1 MWLPVARVAVRR
13 CHTVG
18 NDCNAA
24 SALQMCQSCLK
35 ITFIN
40 RLEKHTYM
48 NTTFVLASGCA
59 NGLQMPALERHCC
72 SNSDCNVDALWYAA
86 QMHGF
91 CTGCCGVRT
100 SLQHLCCNRGSTVMR
115 NVDAAVVHSV
125 RNIASTVFCD
135 CIADVAASVHH
146 RACRLRCKRFAPCV
160 AMLSSSA
167 ASAKQYACGS
177 FALLILRDAVV
188 RDTDVC
194 GNLHRAGG
202 CILHDALTAVD
213 GEISEDVRTC
223 YNEYL
228 QYADATASGD
238 ISSSVGIAHTPGGK
252 CADVLFFPNFKA
264 AASQEIHRTF
274 LVNTNRANFSNGNV
288 GSRLGAT
295 EWTGRLLR
303 FVLTSRNGEP
313 NSPEDAYICPN
324 SASLEAGQ
332 IMPQIPHRP
341 SENARK
347 SLAGSGER
355 SSKMT
360 ANRVGADTPIETRC
374 SHKGLP
380 SDTVFFR

>member
-1 MWLPVARVAVRR
+1 MPRCGLTDTRRSQLMWLPVARVAVRR

-24 SALQMCQSCLK
+24 SALPMCQSCLK
-35 ITFIN
+35 NTFIN

-72 SNSDCNVDALWYAA
+72 SNSDCNGDALWYAA

-91 CTGCCGVRT
+91 CTECCGVRT

-167 ASAKQYACGS
+167 ASAKQYGRRS
-177 FALLILRDAVV
+177 FALLILRDADM

-194 GNLHRAGG
+194 RNLRRDDG
-202 CILHDALTAVD
+202 CVSHDALIAVG
-213 GEISEDVRTC
+213 GEIPKRARTC
-223 YNEYL
+223 FNDYL
-228 QYADATASGD
+228 QCAGATASGENG
-238 ISSSVGIAHTPGGK
+238 SSFGIAHTPGGK
-252 CADVLFFPNFKA
+252 CADTLSFPNFKA
-264 AASQEIHRTF
+264 CRFTQIEASRRIY
-274 LVNTNRANFSNGNV
+274 G
-288 GSRLGAT
+288 
-295 EWTGRLLR
+295 
-303 FVLTSRNGEP
+303 
-313 NSPEDAYICPN
+313 ICR
-324 SASLEAGQ
+324 
-332 IMPQIPHRP
+332 MDF
-341 SENARK
+341 K
-347 SLAGSGER
+347 ER
-355 SSKMT
+355 
-360 ANRVGADTPIETRC
+360 EF
-374 SHKGLP
+374 HKGQRRVAPWCDRMDCETLAIRP
-380 SDTVFFR
+380 HIS